1 LGGLPARLAAPLHW
15 YSLAK
20 HAKLVTSKVSLE
32 GGSVQDFRLFF

>member
-20 HAKLVTSKVSLE
+20 HAKLVTSKV
-32 GGSVQDFRLFF
+32 